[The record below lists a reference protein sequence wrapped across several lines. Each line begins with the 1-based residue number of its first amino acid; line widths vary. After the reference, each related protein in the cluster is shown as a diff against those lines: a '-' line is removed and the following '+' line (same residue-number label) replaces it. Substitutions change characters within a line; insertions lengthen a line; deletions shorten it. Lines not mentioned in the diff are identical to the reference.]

1 MIKRYIFTCAQNN
14 TKVNREVWRSLKALA
29 RHYEAEIVIST
40 FEYDL
45 ASHAG
50 TEKPGASH
58 GNSEGPWF
66 SPAILPYVKN
76 ERMLVGKGLEWCG
89 ELQILP
95 TAKRPIS
102 RFESYTGRNSCIIP
116 HPKFALESIASGKYE
131 GTKLIYTTGCVTE
144 RNYIQKKA
152 GQIAQF
158 HHGFG
163 GLLVEVVDDKN
174 WYCRQLNSTEGGT
187 IYDLDIRVAKG
198 RVSTGHRVEAIVW
211 GDAHVRRADE
221 TVAELAWGLPQY
233 GKSPAQTALGI
244 EPPVSMIDALRP
256 KYQFFHDLVDF
267 RSRNHHEIGNGRKRF
282 ERYVA
287 GGPEDDVGLELQE
300 AAKALWLR
308 GRNGTKSIVVNSNHD
323 RALLK
328 WLDTAD
334 YRSDPV
340 NAITFLQLQTWLY
353 EATARKGQ
361 PAVFKHAMLE
371 RGAPADVKF
380 LEEDES
386 FIICHDANGGIEC
399 GMHGD
404 LGVNGGRGSAIGF
417 ARMGRKSIV
426 GHGHSTAIV
435 DGVYIVGHS
444 AQVDLGYNHGP
455 STWSHSHCVV
465 YPNGKRAIITMW
477 RGRWRA

>member
-1 MIKRYIFTCAQNN
+1 MTKRFIFTSAQNN
-14 TKVNREVWRSLKALA
+14 TKVNKEVWRSLKAVA
-29 RHYEAEIVIST
+29 AHYGAEIVVST

-45 ASHAG
+45 ASHARS
-50 TEKPGASH
+50 EKPGTVHA
-58 GNSEGPWF
+58 NKELWF
-66 SPAILPYVKN
+66 SPAVLPYIRN
-76 ERMLVGKGLEWCG
+76 ERMLVAKGLEWCG

-102 RFESYTGRNSCIIP
+102 GFESYTGRNSCIIP
-116 HPKFALESIASGKYE
+116 HPKFALESVASGKYE

-163 GLLVEVVDDKN
+163 GLLAEVDDAGS
-174 WYCRQLNSTEGGT
+174 WYCRQLNATEGGT
-187 IYDLDIRVAKG
+187 IYDLDVRASKG
-198 RVSTGHRVEAIVW
+198 RIITGNRIEGIVW
-211 GDAHVRRADE
+211 GDAHVRRADP
-221 TVAELAWGLPQY
+221 TVTRLGWGGSGDQLDAIL
-233 GKSPAQTALGI
+233 KLSPTG
-244 EPPVSMIDALRP
+244 SMIDTLRP

-267 RSRNHHEIGNGRKRF
+267 RSRNHHEINNGRKRF
-282 ERYVA
+282 ERHVA
-287 GGPEDDVGLELQE
+287 GGAEDDVGLELQE

-308 GRNGTKSIVVNSNHD
+308 GRDGTQSVVVNSNHD
-323 RALLK
+323 RALLR

-334 YRSDPV
+334 YRNDPQ
-340 NAITFLQLQTWLY
+340 NAMTFLKLQTWLY
-353 EATARKGQ
+353 KTLAGKGK
-361 PAVFKHAMLE
+361 PDVFKHAMLE
-371 RGAPADVKF
+371 YGAPKSVRF
-380 LEEDES
+380 LGEDES
-386 FIICHDANGGIEC
+386 FIICPDANGGIEC

-444 AQVDLGYNHGP
+444 AQVDLGYNKGP
-455 STWSHSHCVV
+455 STWSHSHCLV
-465 YPNGKRAIITMW
+465 YPNGKRAIVTMW
-477 RGRWRA
+477 KGKWRA